1 MLCAGQL
8 NRYYGEDYEGM
19 GERARLRA
27 DERQRRKMVMDVT
40 TEIENMGAHGLSEL
54 DLAVPGGTQQMVE
67 RNGPVYFPVKPLSP
81 QKRNLTFAVQGPTE
95 PIGKT
100 IGTHAPGRH
109 GVGSQGLLNLVYPP
123 KEEGEEGE
131 AAEDAPPAEGEE
143 DGEKKEGDGAPAQ
156 DEIDED
162 ELMFIWNRRQAPQHR
177 REQVGHRDPSLR
189 SLGFRV

>member
-1 MLCAGQL
+1 
-8 NRYYGEDYEGM
+8 M

-81 QKRNLTFAVQGPTE
+81 QKRKLTFAVQGPTE

-100 IGTHAPGRH
+100 IGTQAPGRH

-143 DGEKKEGDGAPAQ
+143 GEEKEGDEAPAQ
-156 DEIDED
+156 EEIDED

-177 REQVGHRDPSLR
+177 REQVGHHDDPSLR
-189 SLGFRV
+189 IPD